1 MHALWSRA
9 VQAPSSCRCGTCLPL
24 ASTLIRRTTT
34 AAPRRKLTA
43 ADIFTA
49 CYTTIL
55 GTAAVLDAR
64 RKDSKR
70 KELDHRLDQA
80 RASLSSL
87 AVTENPTL
95 GQDPGDASPW
105 PRPDSQQA
113 GTAPSN
119 HRGCGECEENKS
131 IEKHIREL
139 NDVAALHFRR
149 APRRSWLQ
157 QQIDL
162 VAVEAA
168 IASEE
173 QDGSI
178 PLRHPYS
185 PAKMQMTAMT
195 IESLVQELLW
205 RCEHAA
211 TQNAP
216 NPSRDAKS
224 ARLLEEVENLR
235 RSPHYPSYEL
245 PHFDPEATKARGDLL
260 SASFRRIFNKAM
272 DAREVVGK
280 ICYNLLLTNSAPNVH
295 HYNTLIAGFNRIG
308 RQDLAQAV
316 VNSYLDDTP
325 WPATQQTM
333 VCLLNHARA
342 SNDLDQ
348 FREIIARMR
357 GVHEDGLHIRIFRRS
372 AIYDKRGEQYV
383 QRYCAGRKHAWVER
397 APRGDEVYDS
407 LVRGWLHFGNLT
419 AACMAFVACIR
430 NGHFVTA
437 DTIYQVIAACL
448 STLDQKSAR
457 ALLKGLVKKP
467 EHFRPLL
474 KHAEASSST
483 QMALKIASMFR
494 LLFDLCGV
502 PYAKALQRVRHLYED
517 ISQTLE
523 LLHNLTT
530 RGGLELDDV
539 KKSTVDLAQLLD
551 SPNPPSRPAV
561 MALHQLRVKQNG
573 GHRDMDTMLE
583 FKSLARVASLHRLC
597 QALYHKTKRID
608 AHAKVLVLN
617 SLTGVDWDPNSE
629 LPPIDW
635 QNRGRV
641 EPYPPVFYKLS
652 RLRWEDLLLDTR
664 NLRNSLLHLFPARS
678 EAAQLQ
684 SKEFLLEG
692 KALRIRRPRFDAN
705 AYRERAD
712 GWEPPESPDDKEPA
726 GDHTP
731 EPATGLGSSVA
742 NSNTQL
748 DLPFEDGYPQE
759 RAMAM
764 A

>member
-1 MHALWSRA
+1 M
-9 VQAPSSCRCGTCLPL
+9 
-24 ASTLIRRTTT
+24 IRRTTT
-34 AAPRRKLTA
+34 AASRRKLTA

-64 RKDSKR
+64 RKDSRR
-70 KELDHRLDQA
+70 KELDHKLDQA

-87 AVTENPTL
+87 AVSENSAL
-95 GQDPGDASPW
+95 SKDPGDACLQSG
-105 PRPDSQQA
+105 PDSQHPVA
-113 GTAPSN
+113 APSD
-119 HRGCGECEENKS
+119 HRGHGECEANKS

-139 NDVAALHFRR
+139 NDAAALHFSR

-157 QQIDL
+157 QQIDWA
-162 VAVEAA
+162 AVEAA

-185 PAKMQMTAMT
+185 PAKMQMTATT
-195 IESLVQELLW
+195 IESLVQDLLW
-205 RCEHAA
+205 RCERAA
-211 TQNAP
+211 TQNTP
-216 NPSRDAKS
+216 NPSRDAKN
-224 ARLLEEVENLR
+224 ARLLEEVEDIR

-245 PHFDPEATKARGDLL
+245 PHFNPEATKARGDLL
-260 SASFRRIFNKAM
+260 SASFRRIFNKAS

-280 ICYNLLLTNSAPNVH
+280 ICYNLLLTNSAPNIH

-316 VNSYLDDTP
+316 VNSYLDDAP

-357 GVHEDGLHIRIFRRS
+357 GVQEDGLHIRIFRRS
-372 AIYDKRGEQYV
+372 AIYDERGEQYV
-383 QRYCAGRKHAWVER
+383 RKYCAGRKHAWVER
-397 APRGDEVYDS
+397 AQRGGEVYDS

-419 AACMAFVACIR
+419 AACMSFVACIR

-448 STLDQKSAR
+448 STLDQKCAR

-474 KHAEASSST
+474 QQAEASSST

-523 LLHNLTT
+523 LLHNLTA
-530 RGGLELDDV
+530 GDELELEDV
-539 KKSTVDLAQLLD
+539 KKSTADLARLLD
-551 SPNPPSRPAV
+551 SPNPPRRPAV
-561 MALHQLRVKQNG
+561 MALHQLQVKQNG
-573 GHRDMDTMLE
+573 GRRNIDTTLE
-583 FKSLARVASLHRLC
+583 FKSLARVASLYRLC

-608 AHAKVLVLN
+608 AHAKVLALN

-635 QNRGRV
+635 QNRGRA
-641 EPYPPVFYKLS
+641 EPYPPIFHKLS

-664 NLRNSLLHLFPARS
+664 NLRYNLLHLFPDRS
-678 EAAQLQ
+678 EAAQLLP
-684 SKEFLLEG
+684 KEFLLEG
-692 KALRIRRPRFDAN
+692 KTLRIRRPRFDAD
-705 AYRERAD
+705 ACRDSAD
-712 GWEPPESPDDKEPA
+712 GWGPSGSPHYEELA

-731 EPATGLGSSVA
+731 EPAAGPGSSLTT
-742 NSNTQL
+742 SGIQF
-748 DLPFEDGYPQE
+748 DPSFQDGYPQE
-759 RAMAM
+759 RVMAM

>member
-1 MHALWSRA
+1 M
-9 VQAPSSCRCGTCLPL
+9 
-24 ASTLIRRTTT
+24 IRRTTT
-34 AAPRRKLTA
+34 AVPRRKPTA

-64 RKDSKR
+64 RKDIRR
-70 KELDHRLDQA
+70 KELDHKLDQA

-87 AVTENPTL
+87 SVPENPTL
-95 GQDPGDASPW
+95 SKDPGDASLQPW
-105 PRPDSQQA
+105 PDSQYS
-113 GTAPSN
+113 GVAPSDRRA
-119 HRGCGECEENKS
+119 HGECEANKS
-131 IEKHIREL
+131 IERHMREL

-149 APRRSWLQ
+149 SPRRSWLQ
-157 QQIDL
+157 QQIDW

-185 PAKMQMTAMT
+185 LAKMQMTAMT

-211 TQNAP
+211 TQATP
-216 NPSRDAKS
+216 NPLRDAKS
-224 ARLLEEVENLR
+224 ARLLEEVENIR

-245 PHFDPEATKARGDLL
+245 PHFNPDATKARGDIL
-260 SASFRRIFNKAM
+260 SASFRRIFNKAS

-280 ICYNLLLTNSAPNVH
+280 ICYNLLLTSSAPNIH

-357 GVHEDGLHIRIFRRS
+357 GVQEDGLHIRIFRRS
-372 AIYDKRGEQYV
+372 AIYDERGEQYV
-383 QRYCAGRKHAWVER
+383 RKFCAGRKHAWVER
-397 APRGDEVYDS
+397 AQRGGEVYDS
-407 LVRGWLHFGNLT
+407 LIRGWLHFGNLT
-419 AACMAFVACIR
+419 AACMSFVACIR
-430 NGHFVTA
+430 NGHFVAA
-437 DTIYQVIAACL
+437 DTIYQAMAACL
-448 STLDQKSAR
+448 STLDQKCAR

-474 KHAEASSST
+474 KHAEAGSST

-502 PYAKALQRVRHLYED
+502 PYAKAVQRIRHLYED
-517 ISQTLE
+517 ISQTFE
-523 LLHNLTT
+523 LLHNLTA
-530 RGGLELDDV
+530 RGDLELEDV
-539 KKSTVDLAQLLD
+539 KKSMTDLAQLLD
-551 SPNPPSRPAV
+551 SPNPPRRPAV
-561 MALHQLRVKQNG
+561 MALHQLQVKQNG
-573 GHRDMDTMLE
+573 GYKDIDTMLE
-583 FKSLARVASLHRLC
+583 FKSLARVASLYRLC

-617 SLTGVDWDPNSE
+617 SLTGMDWDPDSE

-641 EPYPPVFYKLS
+641 EPYPPIFHKLS

-664 NLRNSLLHLFPARS
+664 NLRNSLLHMFPSRS
-678 EAAQLQ
+678 EAAHLQ

-692 KALRIRRPRFDAN
+692 KALRIRRPRFDAD
-705 AYRERAD
+705 AYRERTEEW
-712 GWEPPESPDDKEPA
+712 GPPGSPDGEEPV
-726 GDHTP
+726 GDYTP
-731 EPATGLGSSVA
+731 EPGAGLSSVA
-742 NSNTQL
+742 NSNIQL
-748 DLPFEDGYPQE
+748 DLSFEDGYPQE
-759 RAMAM
+759 RVMAM